1 MCIQNMVAAFFH
13 QPFGGAG
20 CSADANRLGIGKPIE
35 VYLAGILHMITPWI
49 YGLALVKKH
58 LSVAA
63 FPSAHKDYHVMLG
76 CKACNVG
83 HAVGH
88 LSANG
93 VETAEGGRGTDV
105 RLDVLDDAVELV

>member
-1 MCIQNMVAAFFH
+1 
-13 QPFGGAG
+13 
-20 CSADANRLGIGKPIE
+20 
-35 VYLAGILHMITPWI
+35 
-49 YGLALVKKH
+49 
-58 LSVAA
+58 
-63 FPSAHKDYHVMLG
+63 MLG
-76 CKACNVG
+76 CKARNVG